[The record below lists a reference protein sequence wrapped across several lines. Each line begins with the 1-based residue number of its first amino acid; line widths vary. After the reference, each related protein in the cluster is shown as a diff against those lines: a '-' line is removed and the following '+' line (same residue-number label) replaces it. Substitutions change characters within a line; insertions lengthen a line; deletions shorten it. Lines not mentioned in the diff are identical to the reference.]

1 MVSCEQHSG
10 LIFMDPEGMRY
21 AVNGTAIAHYPKLPE
36 IDRIWAPDPKIP
48 GAKINISPVIDRGL
62 ELC

>member
-1 MVSCEQHSG
+1 MVSCEQHSV
-10 LIFMDPEGMRY
+10 IFMDPRERRY
-21 AVNGTAIAHYPKLPE
+21 AVNGTAMAHYPELPR